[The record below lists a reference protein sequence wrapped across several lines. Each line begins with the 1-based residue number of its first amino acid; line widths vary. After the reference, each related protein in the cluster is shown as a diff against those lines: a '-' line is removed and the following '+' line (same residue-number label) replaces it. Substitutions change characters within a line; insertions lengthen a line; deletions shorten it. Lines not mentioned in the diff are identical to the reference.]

1 LISGKALSCNIFK
14 VSKKR
19 RYKVARAKHEF
30 LKGDNDEPNSLFE
43 Y

>member
-1 LISGKALSCNIFK
+1 M
-14 VSKKR
+14 SKKR

-43 Y
+43 YWGVEAIWKDQEK